1 MRDDA
6 MNRLKAKRGE
16 QLPQSKLTAADVRLI
31 LAAVTE
37 RDRLKREAA
46 ALTNAQLAEEFG
58 VHVRTIDRI
67 TTGENWSHVAC

>member
-46 ALTNAQLAEEFG
+46 ALTNAQLAYKFG